1 MMEVG
6 RSCPSRSSNQ
16 FQARL
21 CKMHQ
26 NTSHFVWCRF
36 EKKEIRYAEYI
47 YIYMTRIKN
56 FVSNERRK
64 ECCKGIGTGQTET
77 IQAIERAL

>member
-1 MMEVG
+1 
-6 RSCPSRSSNQ
+6 
-16 FQARL
+16 
-21 CKMHQ
+21 
-26 NTSHFVWCRF
+26 
-36 EKKEIRYAEYI
+36 
-47 YIYMTRIKN
+47 MTRIKN